1 MAFNAFVIVITYT
14 PKYLEQQFG
23 QSASKTNFLLGD
35 NCHDYDHVIFYF
47 YLFIA
52 GCLNWV
58 CSYISVGVTSIPP
71 LALGMFL
78 SGWIIKRF
86 KLDLLGSAR
95 MSFFTA
101 IAALFITIP
110 YFALS
115 CENTDVAGVTVPY
128 QGYFHLQSYSYCIME
143 TIHYPSIQSIHL
155 TNCLPYLGSY
165 KYVII

>member
-1 MAFNAFVIVITYT
+1 MEFNAFVTIITYT

-35 NCHDYDHVIFYF
+35 NCHDYCNV
-47 YLFIA
+47 YLFIFA

-58 CSYISVGVTSIPP
+58 WSYISVGVTSIPP

-78 SGWIIKRF
+78 SGWIMKRF

-143 TIHYPSIQSIHL
+143 TINSVFPFNKLFALSRV
-155 TNCLPYLGSY
+155 
-165 KYVII
+165 K